1 MVTVRHIYLPR
12 LVEACIYHHQY
23 CTVVDR
29 VTKITLT
36 FLTKTQTFFSKWS
49 SLSNF
54 FQTVYSKQSP
64 TISFLCIVKQKKRFG
79 AKNKK
84 TYSHKFIF
92 IIQNSSGLNRTFHH
106 PYESWLV
113 ATVLHWGIVKTHQTT
128 HDQTK
133 RWQMSRQKEHIRGK
147 VIQIVSR

>member
-1 MVTVRHIYLPR
+1 MDSLWVVIVGSRCGQSLWAVIVGSHCGKIYILLLVKKFHYFVCGLSIQNSCLIDMEKVDSILRYLMTPSPCSGDSQTYIPR

-64 TISFLCIVKQKKRFG
+64 TISSQ
-79 AKNKK
+79 
-84 TYSHKFIF
+84 
-92 IIQNSSGLNRTFHH
+92 
-106 PYESWLV
+106 
-113 ATVLHWGIVKTHQTT
+113 
-128 HDQTK
+128 
-133 RWQMSRQKEHIRGK
+133 
-147 VIQIVSR
+147 